1 MENSIDILNE
11 LKALSPA
18 IAGIEKVNV
27 FTVPAGYFES
37 LGATVLMSVKEE
49 ESDLLD
55 SIKAPV
61 AMQVPEGYFESLAGN
76 ILNKIK
82 AADTAAA
89 ELKELSPILYSI
101 PNKNVFTV
109 PQGYFESLSA
119 DILGKVQPQQAKVVT
134 MQRRSTSTI
143 LKYAIAAVFTGVM
156 ALGVF
161 KFTGTGVKPPEA
173 PAINYANVM
182 KTDVDAELAKISDA
196 EVLNFLTKEG
206 VDVDAAVAVAQ
217 MQDKIET
224 EETTTNDK
232 KTESNEIDDLL
243 NQLDDKQTN

>member
-1 MENSIDILNE
+1 
-11 LKALSPA
+11 
-18 IAGIEKVNV
+18 
-27 FTVPAGYFES
+27 
-37 LGATVLMSVKEE
+37 
-49 ESDLLD
+49 
-55 SIKAPV
+55 
-61 AMQVPEGYFESLAGN
+61 MQVPEGYFESLAGN

-101 PNKNVFTV
+101 PNKNVFTVPQGYFESLAGNVLQTINTEDNALVELNTLSPMLQGLQTKNVFTV